1 MEERQEQEVIAIT
14 LAATDTV
21 VLSFRD
27 GSRVRLRCVGF
38 RPDGV
43 SLWTE
48 MPCVDPHG
56 RTSFLSEVEVE
67 DLSLDDAEE
76 GINFDM
82 GEHGSIHVEL
92 VATTPNSATLMFQPE
107 RGCSV
112 SLR

>member
-1 MEERQEQEVIAIT
+1 MEDPQDV
-14 LAATDTV
+14 V
-21 VLSFRD
+21 VLTLVDRDSAILLFRD
-27 GSRVRLRCVGF
+27 DSRVRLRCFGF
-38 RPDGV
+38 RQDGV

-76 GINFDM
+76 GIHFDM

-92 VATTPNSATLMFQPE
+92 VATTPNSATLMFQPDA
-107 RGCSV
+107 GCSV